1 MNLSEVKQIILQ
13 KTLEGLRPKEIAQ
26 IVHLSPR
33 TVEAHLASIKLEY
46 KCKTL
51 AQLGHVVSRN
61 TGKDFKKELIET
73 VWLMRV
79 IKETTALPSALRE
92 MVDKKIAQFG

>member
-1 MNLSEVKQIILQ
+1 MNLSEVKQTILQ
-13 KTLEGLRPKEIAQ
+13 KTLEGLRPKEIAS

-33 TVEAHLASIKLEY
+33 TVEAHLNAIKLEY
-46 KCKTL
+46 KCKTIPQL
-51 AQLGHVVSRN
+51 AHVVSRN
-61 TGKDFKKELIET
+61 RGLDYQKELIET